1 MKFRKAIQP
10 DIKLLFDWA
19 NDLDVRQNAINT
31 RLITWESHQNWF
43 QNRLESSTSKIFIFL
58 IDEQPIGQVRFE
70 FEKNQW
76 LIDYSIDKL
85 YRGKGLGKLML
96 KEILSYF
103 KTSEPIIAYVKIEN
117 IASAK
122 IFNSLGFKKNEIV
135 EINKNNYQIFEKWKI
150 SS

>member
-31 RLITWESHQNWF
+31 RLITWEGHQNWF

-58 IDEQPIGQVRFE
+58 IDDQPIGQVRFE

-135 EINKNNYQIFEKWKI
+135 EINKNNYQIFEK
-150 SS
+150 

>member
-1 MKFRKAIQP
+1 MKFRKAIEA
-10 DIKLLFDWA
+10 DTKLLFDWA
-19 NDLDVRQNAINT
+19 NDLDVRQNAINKQ
-31 RLITWESHQNWF
+31 LVTWEGHQKWF

-58 IDEQPIGQVRFE
+58 NDEQPIGQVRFE

-85 YRGKGLGKLML
+85 HRGKGLGKLML

-103 KTSEPIIAYVKIEN
+103 NTSEPILAYVKIEN

-135 EINKNNYQIFEKWKI
+135 EINKNNYQIFEK
-150 SS
+150 

>member
-1 MKFRKAIQP
+1 MKFRKAIEA
-10 DIKLLFDWA
+10 DVKVLFDWA
-19 NDLDVRQNAINT
+19 NDLDVRQNAINSQ
-31 RLITWESHQNWF
+31 LITWEVHEKWF

-70 FEKNQW
+70 LEKNQW

-103 KTSEPIIAYVKIEN
+103 KTREPIIAYVKIEN
-117 IASAK
+117 IVSAK
-122 IFNSLGFKKNEIV
+122 IFNSLDFVRKEIV
-135 EINKNNYQIFEKWKI
+135 EINKNSFQIFEK
-150 SS
+150 